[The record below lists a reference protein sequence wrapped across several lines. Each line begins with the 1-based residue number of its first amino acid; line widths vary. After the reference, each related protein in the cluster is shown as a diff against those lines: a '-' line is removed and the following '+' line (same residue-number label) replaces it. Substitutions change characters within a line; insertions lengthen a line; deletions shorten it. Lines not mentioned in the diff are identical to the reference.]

1 MAKPSG
7 HKVNGFASEL
17 IKQRCFVQTVRTGG
31 ISSAARLLSLTPSAV
46 SKNIMRLEAE
56 LGAQLL
62 ARDNR
67 MTVVTERGML
77 AFDAWSEL
85 LNRLDQIQQELT
97 EADDVSGQIGLSIPS
112 GVMPWLMPML
122 SAYRTAFPKVQLRL
136 NISDANSDLVRD
148 RNDVALRLGRMKDSS
163 ERAVSLGNTPLV
175 VCASPV
181 YLSRTTLPKTPDDLA
196 SQEGLFFKLPESGR
210 ARPILLPD
218 ECEAW
223 RMVATVDN
231 GHALVQA
238 AVSGFGLIQAP
249 LMLVEDEIVAGRL
262 IELLPDYRPPPLEV
276 NLVFQGT
283 RWLPAQTRAFID
295 MAKDWKD
302 SLPTR
307 AAASLNLGP

>member
-1 MAKPSG
+1 
-7 HKVNGFASEL
+7 
-17 IKQRCFVQTVRTGG
+17 
-31 ISSAARLLSLTPSAV
+31 LSLTPSAV

-67 MTVVTERGML
+67 TIVVTERGMM

-85 LNRLDQIQQELT
+85 LNRLDQIQQELS

-122 SAYRTAFPKVQLRL
+122 SAYRAAFPKVQLRL
-136 NISDANSDLVRD
+136 NISDSNSDLVRD
-148 RNDVALRLGRMKDSS
+148 RNDVALRLGRMKDSN
-163 ERAVSLGNTPLV
+163 ERAISLGSTPLV
-175 VCASPV
+175 VCAAPG
-181 YLSRTTLPKTPDDLA
+181 YLSRTTPPKTPDDL
-196 SQEGLFFKLPESGR
+196 SREEGLFFKLPESGR
-210 ARPILLPD
+210 PRPILLPD

-276 NLVFQGT
+276 NLVFQMA

-307 AAASLNLGP
+307 GHVFEPRALVGR